1 MRYLI
6 FILFIGCTPVIEDV
20 TEDKPDVSTKVVEI
34 AEGYIGHTEVTDNRS
49 PLIDEWLR
57 SVGTPIG
64 NPWCAAF
71 VSHVLDSAGAV
82 KPAIRSAR
90 AQAFI
95 VRGSIPATRVMAGRS
110 VEPGTL
116 IVWKRGDGVRGHVE
130 VVKVWDGATGTAIG
144 GNVRNAVRETE
155 YQIIPTAYFR
165 ITHFTKVE

>member
-6 FILFIGCTPVIEDV
+6 FILFFGCTPVAEQ
-20 TEDKPDVSTKVVEI
+20 KPDVGPRVVEI
-34 AEGYIGHTEVTDNRS
+34 AGGYIGHSEVTTNRS
-49 PLIDEWLR
+49 QLIDGWLR
-57 SVGTPIG
+57 SVGTPVG

-71 VSHVLDSAGAV
+71 VSHVLDSAGAE
-82 KPAIRSAR
+82 KPPIRSAR

-95 VRGSIPATRVMAGRS
+95 VRGSIPATRVMAGRR

-116 IVWKRGDGVRGHVE
+116 VIWRRGDGISGHVE
-130 VVKVWDGATGTAIG
+130 IVKVWDRATGTAIG
-144 GNVRNAVRETE
+144 GNVRNAVRKTE